1 MLRFETI
8 EELRAFLSD
17 ELLFTNEATQL
28 LEITP
33 QRLNQLVHSGKIIP
47 IKSSKTGTLF
57 LKRELE
63 ERKMELLGQEL
74 TSTSERM
81 VDKMN
86 SINNMKIIQE
96 AINYFTIQSFFNYS
110 DKKAEPVFDKLN
122 NHLDLTEPLPRY
134 FRELTRTLD
143 CDHFILE
150 KTYDAVI
157 RSFETLKPTD
167 LISKRG
173 DDLYPKLLEKT
184 QQAPRFLFMR
194 GNARLAQLETV
205 AIVGTRNPTPD
216 GASKAEALGAKL
228 GNYRIVVAS
237 GLAKGIDTAAHRGTL
252 SVGNPTIAVIGT
264 PITKVYPK
272 ENANLQKQ
280 IEEEGL
286 VISQF
291 SPSSPTQRW
300 NFPMRNAVMS
310 GISLATVVIEAGET
324 SGALIQA
331 DFALKQDRFVFIPQ
345 SALDNEKLKWP
356 QKYINR
362 PGASKFSTIKE
373 LITKLEDSK
382 VIANEIEP
390 EKQLSLFKEVG
401 SKYVHRSQ

>member
-8 EELRAFLSD
+8 EQLRAFLSD

-33 QRLNQLVHSGKIIP
+33 QRLNQLVHAGKILP
-47 IKSSKTGTLF
+47 VKSSRTGTLF

-63 ERKMELLGQEL
+63 ERKMELLGQEV
-74 TSTSERM
+74 TTTSERM

-86 SINNMKIIQE
+86 SINNFRIVQE

-110 DKKAEPVFDKLN
+110 DKKAEPVFEKLLD
-122 NHLDLTEPLPRY
+122 HLDLTDPLPKY

-150 KTYDAVI
+150 KTYDTVI
-157 RSFETLKPTD
+157 RGFETLQPSD
-167 LISKRG
+167 IISKRG

-194 GNARLAQLETV
+194 GNTRLAQLDTV
-205 AIVGTRNPTPD
+205 AIVGTRNPSQD
-216 GASKAEALGAKL
+216 GAAKAEALAGML
-228 GNYRIVVAS
+228 GKYRIVVAS
-237 GLAKGIDTAAHRGTL
+237 GLAKGIDAAAHRGTINM
-252 SVGNPTIAVIGT
+252 GNPTVAVIGT
-264 PITKVYPK
+264 PITKNYPK
-272 ENANLQKQ
+272 ENASLQKT
-280 IEEEGL
+280 IEEAGL

-291 SPSSPTQRW
+291 APSSPTQRW

-331 DFALKQDRFVFIPQ
+331 DYALKQGRFVFIPQ
-345 SALDNEKLKWP
+345 SALENDKLKWP

-362 PGASKFSTIKE
+362 PGASKFATIKE

-382 VIANEIEP
+382 VIYNEDEID
-390 EKQLSLFKEVG
+390 KQLSLFKEVG
-401 SKYVHRSQ
+401 TKYVHRSQ

>member
-110 DKKAEPVFDKLN
+110 DKKAEPVFDKLYS
-122 NHLDLTEPLPRY
+122 HLDLTEPLPRY

-157 RSFETLKPTD
+157 RSFETLQPTD

-382 VIANEIEP
+382 VIDNEIEQ